1 MNSNRKH
8 PNLTGQADNTVNIEK
23 YISLS
28 GVRLN
33 TVGNTQLKE
42 TPINETTHSI
52 YPEIS
57 QIDLNSL
64 EIGVLYAFSP
74 DKKSH
79 RVFVF
84 RIFFFQKKFLFLFIC
99 PSSPSP
105 LWGEGGDKGKYKKIK
120 RQIPVLNES
129 KSTVEAAELL
139 NPLNYKDSSAK
150 GRNLN
155 FIVRYINR
163 EKLVVNELGSFYFVK
178 TVIQYYRYVE

>member
-84 RIFFFQKKFLFLFIC
+84 QRDEYFFFSKKIPFFISL
-99 PSSPSP
+99 PVLPLSP
-105 LWGEGGDKGKYKKIK
+105 LGG
-120 RQIPVLNES
+120 R
-129 KSTVEAAELL
+129 
-139 NPLNYKDSSAK
+139 
-150 GRNLN
+150 GR
-155 FIVRYINR
+155 
-163 EKLVVNELGSFYFVK
+163 
-178 TVIQYYRYVE
+178 